1 MAGLIKAEDVAQV
14 KERSS
19 IEDVV
24 REHVTLRSAGPGSLK
39 GLCPFHDEK
48 SPSFNVRPATGAWHC
63 FGCGEGGDVISF
75 VQRVEHLTFAEAV
88 ERLAGKL
95 AMELRYEEGGGPRNG
110 EGLGK
115 RSRLVEA
122 HRVAAEFYSAAL
134 LNLPEARPGR
144 DFLRERG
151 FDRMAADKFGVG
163 FSPRGGEELTKH
175 MRDKGFSDDEIVAA
189 GLAGRGRGL
198 YDRFRGRLMWPIR
211 DITGDVVGF
220 GARRLFDDDRIEAKY
235 LNTSE
240 TTIYKKSFVLYGL
253 DMAKKAI
260 AKDRQAVVVE
270 GYTDVM
276 ACHLAGIETAVA
288 TCGTAFGLEHIKVLR
303 RIMRD
308 ENDLAPARVVFTFD
322 GDAAGQKAAMRAF
335 GEDQRWSSQSFVAV
349 EASGKDPCE
358 LRQAGGDA
366 AIRALIE
373 DAVPMFEFAVRTT
386 IARFDLANAEGR
398 VRALEAVAPIVAGI
412 RDRSLRPEYT
422 RTVAGWLGVEVEQ
435 VASEVSRATRMAAR
449 AAPAAPAATAAPASV
464 TPASVTDSRAH
475 TVDTEYGSEQSHE
488 QQREPGPGDGGEH
501 GGEHGNEHAFEMPRP
516 DLRDPVVSAER
527 QLLQAALQFPSLI
540 DPADFDA
547 IAAESFSAPAHRAVH
562 DAIRAAGGIEA
573 SSKPGH
579 WADRVSEAA
588 ALTVRPLI
596 SELAVASVP
605 ARFDKTT
612 GLPEPRY
619 VEGLLIRMQEVPL
632 IRQIGNAIS
641 AMRRVPPDDTDAS
654 RELGVHLQEL
664 QRQLASL
671 QSRQD

>member
-24 REHVTLRSAGPGSLK
+24 REHVTLRAAGPGSLK

-48 SPSFNVRPATGAWHC
+48 SPSFNIRPVVGAWHC

-75 VQRVEHLTFAEAV
+75 VQKVEHLTFAEAV
-88 ERLAGKL
+88 ERLAAKL
-95 AMELRYEEGGGPRNG
+95 GMELRYEEGGAPRSG

-115 RSRLVEA
+115 RSRLIEA
-122 HRVAAEFYSAAL
+122 HRVASEYYCDAL
-134 LNLPEARPGR
+134 VNLPEARAGR

-175 MRDKGFSDDEIVAA
+175 LRAKGFSDDEIVSG

-198 YDRFRGRLMWPIR
+198 YDRFRGRLMWPIH

-235 LNTSE
+235 LNSSE
-240 TTIYKKSFVLYGL
+240 TAIYKKSSVLYGL
-253 DMAKKAI
+253 DVAKKLI
-260 AKDRQAVVVE
+260 AKDREAVVVE

-276 ACHLAGIETAVA
+276 ACHLAGVETAVA
-288 TCGTAFGLEHIKVLR
+288 TCGTAFGVEHIKVLR

-308 ENDLAPARVVFTFD
+308 ESDMAPAKVIFTFD

-335 GEDQRWSSQSFVAV
+335 GEDQRWASQSFVAV

-366 AIRALIE
+366 AVRALVE

-386 IARFDLANAEGR
+386 IARFDLSGAEGR

-422 RTVAGWLGVEVEQ
+422 RTVAGWLGVEVEL
-435 VASEVSRATRMAAR
+435 VAGEVGRAARMAAR
-449 AAPAAPAATAAPASV
+449 ASTTATHPATESAPASSSSGEV
-464 TPASVTDSRAH
+464 EPDHGHEHV
-475 TVDTEYGSEQSHE
+475 HE
-488 QQREPGPGDGGEH
+488 QGH
-501 GGEHGNEHAFEMPRP
+501 EHAFELARP
-516 DLRDPVVSAER
+516 DLRDPVVAAER
-527 QLLQAALQFPSLI
+527 QLLQAVLQFPSLI
-540 DPADFDA
+540 DPAGFES
-547 IAAESFSAPAHRAVH
+547 IAADSFSAPAHRAIL
-562 DAIRAAGGIEA
+562 DAIRVAGGIEA
-573 SSKPGH
+573 ANGPGQ
-579 WADRVSEAA
+579 WTDRVSEAA
-588 ALTVRPLI
+588 ALTVRPLV
-596 SELAVASVP
+596 SELAVAPVP
-605 ARFDKTT
+605 ARFDPLT
-612 GLPEPRY
+612 GLPERRY
-619 VEGLLIRMQEVPL
+619 VDELLVRIQEVAL
-632 IRQIGNAIS
+632 TRQIGDAIS
-641 AMRRVPPDDTDAS
+641 AMRRVPPDDSAGG
-654 RELGVHLQEL
+654 RELGIHLQIL
-664 QRQLASL
+664 QRELATLRSTL
-671 QSRQD
+671 G

>member
-1 MAGLIKAEDVAQV
+1 MAGLIKADDVAQV

-24 REHVTLRSAGPGSLK
+24 REHVTLRAAGPGSLK

-48 SPSFNVRPATGAWHC
+48 SPSFTVRPVVGAWHC

-75 VQRVEHLTFAEAV
+75 VQKVEHLTFAEAV
-88 ERLAGKL
+88 ERLATKL
-95 AMELRYEEGGGPRNG
+95 GMELHYEEGGPPRSG

-134 LNLPEARPGR
+134 VNLPEARAGR

-151 FDRMAADKFGVG
+151 FDRLAAEKYGVG
-163 FSPRGGEELTKH
+163 FSPRGGEELTRH
-175 MRDKGFSDDEIVAA
+175 LRAKGFTDDEIVAG

-240 TTIYKKSFVLYGL
+240 TAIYKKSFVLYGL
-253 DMAKKAI
+253 DLAKKAI
-260 AKDRQAVVVE
+260 ARDRQAVVVE

-276 ACHLAGIETAVA
+276 ACQLAGIETAVA
-288 TCGTAFGLEHIKVLR
+288 TCGTAFGVEHIKVLR

-308 ENDLAPARVVFTFD
+308 EPDLAPAKVVFTFD

-335 GEDQRWSSQSFVAV
+335 GEDQRWASQCFVAV
-349 EASGKDPCE
+349 EKSGKDPCE
-358 LRQAGGDA
+358 LRQAAGEA
-366 AIRALIE
+366 AVLALVE

-386 IARFDLANAEGR
+386 LARFDLTSAEGR
-398 VRALEAVAPIVAGI
+398 VRALGAVAPIVAGI

-435 VASEVSRATRMAAR
+435 VGDEVARATRMAAR
-449 AAPAAPAATAAPASV
+449 GARPAS
-464 TPASVTDSRAH
+464 
-475 TVDTEYGSEQSHE
+475 GSWSGTGTSTGTGSAAG
-488 QQREPGPGDGGEH
+488 REHGDEHGDERGDGH
-501 GGEHGNEHAFEMPRP
+501 GDERAFELARP
-516 DLRDPVVSAER
+516 DLRDPVVAAER
-527 QLLQAALQFPSLI
+527 QLLQAALQFPRLV
-540 DPADFDA
+540 DPAGFES
-547 IAAESFSAPAHRAVH
+547 IAADSFSAPAHRGVH
-562 DAIRAAGGIEA
+562 DAIQAAGGIGAA
-573 SSKPGH
+573 SEPGR

-588 ALTVRPLI
+588 ALTVRPLV
-596 SELAVASVP
+596 SELAVAPVP
-605 ARFDKTT
+605 ARVDPLT
-612 GLPEPRY
+612 GLPERRY
-619 VEGLLIRMQEVPL
+619 VDELLVRIQEVAL
-632 IRQIGNAIS
+632 TRQIGDAIS
-641 AMRRVPPDDTDAS
+641 AMRRVPPDDTAAGRQLGIQLQILQ
-654 RELGVHLQEL
+654 RELAKLRSKLG
-664 QRQLASL
+664 
-671 QSRQD
+671 

>member
-1 MAGLIKAEDVAQV
+1 VAGLIKADDVAQV

-24 REHVTLRSAGPGSLK
+24 REHVTLRAAGPGSLK

-48 SPSFNVRPATGAWHC
+48 SPSFNVRPVVGAWHC

-75 VQRVEHLTFAEAV
+75 VQKVEHLTFAEAV
-88 ERLAGKL
+88 ERLATKL
-95 AMELRYEEGGGPRNG
+95 GMELHYEEGGPPRSG

-134 LNLPEARPGR
+134 VNLPEARAGR

-151 FDRMAADKFGVG
+151 FDRLAAEKYGVG
-163 FSPRGGEELTKH
+163 FSPRGGEELTRH
-175 MRDKGFSDDEIVAA
+175 LRGKGFTDDEIVAG

-240 TTIYKKSFVLYGL
+240 TAIYKKSFVLYGL
-253 DMAKKAI
+253 DLAKKAI
-260 AKDRQAVVVE
+260 ARDRQAVVVE

-276 ACHLAGIETAVA
+276 ACPLAGIETAVA
-288 TCGTAFGLEHIKVLR
+288 TCGTAFGVEHIKVLR

-308 ENDLAPARVVFTFD
+308 EPDLAPAKVVFTFD

-335 GEDQRWSSQSFVAV
+335 GEDQRWASQCFVAV
-349 EASGKDPCE
+349 EKSGKDPCE
-358 LRQAGGDA
+358 LRQAAGEA
-366 AIRALIE
+366 AVLALVE

-386 IARFDLANAEGR
+386 LARFDLTSAEGR
-398 VRALEAVAPIVAGI
+398 VRALGAVAPIVAGI

-435 VASEVSRATRMAAR
+435 VGDEVARATRMAAR
-449 AAPAAPAATAAPASV
+449 GARPAS
-464 TPASVTDSRAH
+464 
-475 TVDTEYGSEQSHE
+475 GSWSGTGTSTGTGSAAGREHGDEHGDEQGNE
-488 QQREPGPGDGGEH
+488 RGDGH
-501 GGEHGNEHAFEMPRP
+501 GDERAFELARP
-516 DLRDPVVSAER
+516 DLRDPVVAAER
-527 QLLQAALQFPSLI
+527 QLLQAALQFPRLV
-540 DPADFDA
+540 DPAGFES
-547 IAAESFSAPAHRAVH
+547 IAADSFSAPAHRGVH
-562 DAIRAAGGIEA
+562 DAIQAAGGIGAA
-573 SSKPGH
+573 SEPGR

-588 ALTVRPLI
+588 ALTVRPLV
-596 SELAVASVP
+596 SELAVAPVP
-605 ARFDKTT
+605 ARVDPLT
-612 GLPEPRY
+612 GLPERRY
-619 VEGLLIRMQEVPL
+619 VDELLVRIQEVAL
-632 IRQIGNAIS
+632 TRQIGDAIS
-641 AMRRVPPDDTDAS
+641 AMRRVPPDDTAAGRQLGIQLQILQ
-654 RELGVHLQEL
+654 RELAKLRSKLG
-664 QRQLASL
+664 
-671 QSRQD
+671 

>member
-1 MAGLIKAEDVAQV
+1 VAGLIKADDVTQV

-24 REHVTLRSAGPGSLK
+24 REHVTLRAAGPGSLK

-48 SPSFNVRPATGAWHC
+48 SPSFNVRPVVGAWHC

-75 VQRVEHLTFAEAV
+75 VQKVEHLTFAEAV
-88 ERLAGKL
+88 ERLATKL
-95 AMELRYEEGGGPRNG
+95 GMELHYEEGGPPRSG

-122 HRVAAEFYSAAL
+122 HRVASEYYSAAL
-134 LNLPEARPGR
+134 VDLPEARVGR

-151 FDRMAADKFGVG
+151 FDRKAADKFGVG
-163 FSPRGGEELTKH
+163 FSPRGGEELTRH
-175 MRDKGFSDDEIVAA
+175 LRAKGFTDDEIVAG

-240 TTIYKKSFVLYGL
+240 TAIYKKSFVLYGL
-253 DMAKKAI
+253 DLAKKAI
-260 AKDRQAVVVE
+260 ARDRQAVVVE

-276 ACHLAGIETAVA
+276 ACQLAGIETAVA
-288 TCGTAFGLEHIKVLR
+288 TCGTAFGVEHIKVLR
-303 RIMRD
+303 RLIRD
-308 ENDLAPARVVFTFD
+308 EPDLAPAKVVFTFD

-335 GEDQRWSSQSFVAV
+335 GEDQRWASQSFAAV
-349 EASGKDPCE
+349 EKSGKDPCE

-366 AIRALIE
+366 AVRGLVE

-386 IARFDLANAEGR
+386 LARFDLTSAEGR
-398 VRALEAVAPIVAGI
+398 VRALGAVAPIVAGI

-435 VASEVSRATRMAAR
+435 VANEVSRATRMAAR
-449 AAPAAPAATAAPASV
+449 AARPAAGTGPGTGHDSV
-464 TPASVTDSRAH
+464 T
-475 TVDTEYGSEQSHE
+475 GW
-488 QQREPGPGDGGEH
+488 
-501 GGEHGNEHAFEMPRP
+501 EHGNEQGHEQGDAHGDEHAFELARP

-527 QLLQAALQFPSLI
+527 QLLQAALQFPSLV
-540 DPADFDA
+540 DPAGFES
-547 IAAESFSAPAHRAVH
+547 IAPGSFSAPAHRGVH
-562 DAIRAAGGIEA
+562 DAIQAAGGIGAA
-573 SSKPGH
+573 SGGDSR

-588 ALTVRPLI
+588 ALTVRPLV
-596 SELAVASVP
+596 SELAVAPVP
-605 ARFDKTT
+605 ARVDSLT
-612 GLPEPRY
+612 GLPERRY
-619 VEGLLIRMQEVPL
+619 VDELLVRIQEVAL
-632 IRQIGNAIS
+632 TRQIGDAIS
-641 AMRRVPPDDTDAS
+641 AMRRVPPDDSAAG
-654 RELGVHLQEL
+654 RELGIQLQIL
-664 QRQLASL
+664 QRELANLRSKL
-671 QSRQD
+671 G

>member
-1 MAGLIKAEDVAQV
+1 VAGLIKAEDVAQV
-14 KERSS
+14 KDSSS

-75 VQRVEHLTFAEAV
+75 VQRVEHLTFAESV
-88 ERLAGKL
+88 ERLAAKL
-95 AMELRYEEGGGPRNG
+95 GMELRYEEGGAPRSG

-175 MRDKGFSDDEIVAA
+175 LRDKGFSDDEIVAA
-189 GLAGRGRGL
+189 GLASRGGRGL

-276 ACHLAGIETAVA
+276 ACHLAGVETAVA

-308 ENDLAPARVVFTFD
+308 ESDLAPAKVVFTFD

-335 GEDQRWSSQSFVAV
+335 GEDQRWASQSFVAV

-435 VASEVSRATRMAAR
+435 VASEVGRATRMAAR
-449 AAPAAPAATAAPASV
+449 AATAAPASTV
-464 TPASVTDSRAH
+464 APASVTDSRAH
-475 TVDTEYGSEQSHE
+475 AVDSEHGSAQSHE
-488 QQREPGPGDGGEH
+488 QEHEPGPDDGGEH
-501 GGEHGNEHAFEMPRP
+501 GDEHAFEMPRP

-540 DPADFDA
+540 DPADFGS
-547 IAAESFSAPAHRAVH
+547 IAPESFSAPAHRAVH
-562 DAIRAAGGIEA
+562 EAIRAAGGIEA
-573 SSKPGH
+573 ASQPGH

-588 ALTVRPLI
+588 SLTVRPLV

-632 IRQIGNAIS
+632 IRQIGDAIS

-664 QRQLASL
+664 QRELANL
-671 QSRQD
+671 RSRQD

>member
-1 MAGLIKAEDVAQV
+1 MAGLIKADDVTQV

-24 REHVTLRSAGPGSLK
+24 REHVTLRAAGPGSLK

-48 SPSFNVRPATGAWHC
+48 SPSFNVRPVVGAWHC

-75 VQRVEHLTFAEAV
+75 VQKVEHLTFAEAV
-88 ERLAGKL
+88 ERLATKL
-95 AMELRYEEGGGPRNG
+95 GMELHYEEGGPPRSG

-122 HRVAAEFYSAAL
+122 HRVAAEYYSAAL
-134 LNLPEARPGR
+134 VELPEARAGR

-151 FDRMAADKFGVG
+151 FDRTAADKFGVG

-175 MRDKGFSDDEIVAA
+175 LHAKGFTDDEIVAG

-240 TTIYKKSFVLYGL
+240 TAIYKKSFVLYGL
-253 DMAKKAI
+253 DLAKKTI
-260 AKDRQAVVVE
+260 ARDRQAVVVE

-276 ACHLAGIETAVA
+276 ACHLAGVQTAVA
-288 TCGTAFGLEHIKVLR
+288 TCGTAFGVEHIKVLR

-308 ENDLAPARVVFTFD
+308 EPDLAPAKVVFTFD

-335 GEDQRWSSQSFVAV
+335 GEDQRWASQCFVAV

-366 AIRALIE
+366 AVLALVE

-386 IARFDLANAEGR
+386 LARFDLTGAEGR
-398 VRALEAVAPIVAGI
+398 VRALEAVAPIVADI

-435 VASEVSRATRMAAR
+435 VGNEVARATRMRAR
-449 AAPAAPAATAAPASV
+449 AAGPAARTGSGTGTGTGAVAG
-464 TPASVTDSRAH
+464 R
-475 TVDTEYGSEQSHE
+475 EYENEQRHE
-488 QQREPGPGDGGEH
+488 QGDGH
-501 GGEHGNEHAFEMPRP
+501 VFELARP

-527 QLLQAALQFPSLI
+527 QLLQAALQFPSLV
-540 DPADFDA
+540 DPAGFDSISA
-547 IAAESFSAPAHRAVH
+547 DSFSAPAHRGIH
-562 DAIRAAGGIEA
+562 DAIQAAGGIGAA
-573 SSKPGH
+573 SGEH
-579 WADRVSEAA
+579 GRWADRVSEAA
-588 ALTVRPLI
+588 ALTVRPLV
-596 SELAVASVP
+596 SELAVAPVP
-605 ARFDKTT
+605 ARVDPLT
-612 GLPEPRY
+612 GLPDRRY
-619 VEGLLIRMQEVPL
+619 VDELLVRIQEVAL
-632 IRQIGNAIS
+632 TSQIGDAIS
-641 AMRRVPPDDTDAS
+641 AMRRLPPDDTVAGREFGLHLQILQ
-654 RELGVHLQEL
+654 RELAEL
-664 QRQLASL
+664 RSKLG
-671 QSRQD
+671 